1 MIRFN
6 QKIKA
11 FTLSEMMVVLLLT
24 VIVVGLA
31 FSVLNLVEKQMA
43 GIRREYGANTEVRL
57 LKQALWKDVR
67 TFSRIYATENGD
79 GLFCDGPGGQIQY
92 LFYKDYIVRGSD
104 TFKVAIGHKKYY
116 FMGRPIISGE
126 VDALELQF
134 NDSIRQ
140 PLLVYKIN
148 AAESFMD

>member
-1 MIRFN
+1 MIHFN

-31 FSVLNLVEKQMA
+31 FSVLNLVQKQMA
-43 GIRREYGANTEVRL
+43 GVRKEYGANMEVRL

-92 LFYKDYIVRGSD
+92 LFYRDYIVRAND
-104 TFKVAIGHKKYY
+104 TFEVAIGHKKYY

-126 VDALELQF
+126 VDALELQW